1 MNITKTSRIAKGES
15 TLLQK
20 ATSASLFGLLVATV
34 ISFPTAQCH
43 PHSPSAAF
51 AISMSA
57 SGMKNSH
64 EKSSKKSKAIPS
76 ESKAKVN
83 TNAEIKQ
90 YSRRDALISAASIS
104 GLTAGFPL
112 QSNAELPKAETVD
125 LAAIKA
131 AQSQGGISTS
141 FGGSSTSNVKGIT
154 PIKDPNPL
162 LTVKG
167 GLNGKS
173 PIKIP
178 RVGYSLYKTSPD
190 VAARSTA
197 LALRAGVRHFDVGT
211 LYNTNK
217 EVAIPLQKY
226 LNVGMG
232 GMSDYYSSEKPELLS
247 FLDKVKEDGDQHALS
262 TLSGGL
268 QLSFAPP
275 PDGSAGRRGRREG
288 LFISHKVSNAE
299 QSTKRVDVQRAVK
312 SQISTL
318 GTQYLDM
325 VSLHSPLT
333 DQDRRRESYAALLE
347 LREAG
352 FVKSVGVCNYGIGAL
367 TELKEYGFDLPRVN
381 QIELSPFNTH
391 SDVVSWCDDNNIA
404 IGCSAWSKL
413 SGIDGPQTQWA
424 VLSEIAKNK
433 QMTKAQVLVRWSLQK
448 GYICIPRSG
457 AASKVERFAIG
468 ENSYGGVNR
477 SSPPDEEGNIKS
489 CILTGEEMAIID
501 GLNIDYKAG
510 KLGRRDGWDDID
522 VKGPDWDPTNFI

>member
-1 MNITKTSRIAKGES
+1 MSGSILLTKAA
-15 TLLQK
+15 TLLIVTL
-20 ATSASLFGLLVATV
+20 A
-34 ISFPTAQCH
+34 SFPSAQS
-43 PHSPSAAF
+43 HSHFSPAAF

-57 SGMKNSH
+57 SGMKDSH
-64 EKSSKKSKAIPS
+64 KSNKKSTEIPI
-76 ESKAKVN
+76 EPKPVVN
-83 TNAEIKQ
+83 TNNPSRQ
-90 YSRRDALISAASIS
+90 YSRRDALISVASIS
-104 GLTAGFPL
+104 GVAAGLPL

-125 LAAIKA
+125 MAAIKA
-131 AQSQGGISTS
+131 AQSQGGVSTS
-141 FGGSSTSNVKGIT
+141 FGGGGSTSNIRGII

-162 LTVKG
+162 LTIKG

-211 LYNTNK
+211 LYNSNA

-226 LNVGMG
+226 LSVGMG
-232 GMSDYYSSEKPELLS
+232 GLANTYSSETPELLS
-247 FLDKVKEDGDQHALS
+247 FLDKIIEDGDQHALS
-262 TLSGGL
+262 TLSSGL
-268 QLSFAPP
+268 KLNIAPP

-312 SQISTL
+312 SQIATL

-333 DQDRRRESYAALLE
+333 DRDRRRESYAALLE
-347 LREAG
+347 LRDGG
-352 FVKSVGVCNYGIGAL
+352 FVKSVGVCNYGIEAL
-367 TELKEYGFDLPRVN
+367 KELKEYGFDLPRVN

-391 SDVVSWCDDNNIA
+391 SDVVSWCNSNNVAIA
-404 IGCSAWSKL
+404 CGAWSKL
-413 SGIDGPQTQWA
+413 SGTDGPQDQWA
-424 VLSEIAKNK
+424 ALSEIAKKK

-448 GYICIPRSG
+448 GYICVPRSG
-457 AASKVERFAIG
+457 SISKLERFAIG

-477 SSPPDEEGNIKS
+477 SSSSPKVEKEGGNNNS
-489 CILTGEEMAIID
+489 YILTDEEMAIID
-501 GLNIDYKAG
+501 SLNIDYKAG
-510 KLGRRDGWDDID
+510 KLERRDGWGDND
-522 VKGPDWDPTNFI
+522 VEGPEWDPTNFV